1 MRNFLVRFLY
11 ILTKMFTF
19 FLPKNMIELITYLYR
34 GGGNPFSWSGIGHH
48 KYMKQEK
55 KRMKDKK
62 RLGVMAQLVMLCAI
76 PMVIMVLVITFYAIN
91 KMRAM
96 VQDTTMEG
104 LESLCQGVYA
114 AYEAVDPGDYWLNGE
129 MLYKGKYCVSEKED
143 VIDRFV
149 EGSTADVTIFYGDT
163 RRATSLRDKSTGER
177 ILGTKASDVV
187 ISTVLNGGKTY
198 ETSDVEINGE
208 QYYAFY
214 MPVFDSSGRC
224 IGMVFAGKPATEAN
238 AEINKSILMIL
249 GMAVLILIVAQ
260 IVCIRI
266 ARALARVIVQSE
278 KILIA
283 LADGNLNMQVSE
295 RMLKRKDELGVMGR
309 AVQSL
314 LDKLQEIIGGIKQNT
329 DTLMQKGDSLESMA
343 SQSSTTA
350 DEISTA
356 VEDISK
362 GAVSM
367 AEDIE
372 AATLQVNNMGI
383 LIEKIVES
391 VQELDNLSGQMHQ
404 ADTES
409 SKIIQELSESNDKTT
424 EAIKKI
430 EVSVHTTNESVTR
443 IQEAVNLIASIA
455 SETSLLALNASIE
468 AARAGEA
475 GRGFSVVATQI
486 SKLSEDSAQSTK
498 TIEEIIHQ
506 LTLDS
511 EASVKVMKEVNEIIA
526 EQQRKLDQT
535 KEKFGDVS
543 YGIENSMKESRLIH
557 GQAEECDSERGR
569 VVDVIQSLSAV
580 SEENAAST
588 EETTASMQELNA
600 TINLLAEAA
609 KELKDMAES
618 LESEVAFF
626 KL

>member
-1 MRNFLVRFLY
+1 
-11 ILTKMFTF
+11 
-19 FLPKNMIELITYLYR
+19 
-34 GGGNPFSWSGIGHH
+34 
-48 KYMKQEK
+48 
-55 KRMKDKK
+55 MKDKK

-76 PMVIMVLVITFYAIN
+76 PMIIMVIVVTFYSIGR
-91 KMRAM
+91 MRDL
-96 VQDTTMEG
+96 VEDSTMEG
-104 LESLCQGVYA
+104 LRNLCQSVYA
-114 AYEAVDPGDYWLNGE
+114 AYDAIDTGDYWQNGD
-129 MLYKGKYCVSEKED
+129 MLYKGKYCVTEHEEI
-143 VIDRFV
+143 IDSFV
-149 EGSTADVTIFYGDT
+149 EGSNTDVTIFYGDT

-177 ILGTKASDVV
+177 ILGTKASDSV
-187 ISTVLNGGKTY
+187 IAAVLEGGKTY
-198 ETSDVEINGE
+198 ETSDVIINGE

-214 MPVFDSSGRC
+214 MPAFDSGGRC
-224 IGMVFAGKPATEAN
+224 VGMVFAGQPATEAL
-238 AEINKSILMIL
+238 AEINKSTLMIL
-249 GMAVLILIVAQ
+249 GMAALILAVALV
-260 IVCIRI
+260 VCIRI
-266 ARALARVIVQSE
+266 ARALAKVIVQSE
-278 KILIA
+278 NILSS
-283 LADGNLNMQVSE
+283 LAEGNLDLQVSD
-295 RMLKRKDELGVMGR
+295 RLLKRKDELGVMGR

-314 LDKLQEIIGGIKQNT
+314 LDKLQEIIGSIKQNT
-329 DTLMQKGDSLESMA
+329 NTLMVKGDTLESMA
-343 SQSSTTA
+343 AQSSTTA

-383 LIEKIVES
+383 LIEKIVDS
-391 VQELDNLSGQMHQ
+391 VQELDHLSGQMHQ

-409 SKIIQELSESNDKTT
+409 ERIIHELSESNDKTT

-498 TIEEIIHQ
+498 TIEDIIRQ

-511 EASVKVMKEVNEIIA
+511 EASVKVMNEVNEIIA

-535 KEKFGDVS
+535 KEKFSDVS
-543 YGIENSMKESRLIH
+543 SGIDDSMKESRLIH
-557 GQAEECDSERGR
+557 DQAGECDSERGK

-609 KELKDMAES
+609 KELKEMAEN
-618 LESEVAFF
+618 LEEEVAFF

>member
-1 MRNFLVRFLY
+1 
-11 ILTKMFTF
+11 
-19 FLPKNMIELITYLYR
+19 
-34 GGGNPFSWSGIGHH
+34 
-48 KYMKQEK
+48 
-55 KRMKDKK
+55 MKDKK

-76 PMVIMVLVITFYAIN
+76 PMIIMVIVVTFYSIGR
-91 KMRAM
+91 MRDL
-96 VQDTTMEG
+96 VEDSTMEG
-104 LESLCQGVYA
+104 LRDLCQSVYA
-114 AYEAVDPGDYWLNGE
+114 AYDAIDTGDYWQNGD
-129 MLYKGKYCVSEKED
+129 MLYKGKYCVTEHEEI
-143 VIDRFV
+143 IDSFV
-149 EGSTADVTIFYGDT
+149 EGSNTDVTIFYGDT
-163 RRATSLRDKSTGER
+163 RRATSLRDKTTGER
-177 ILGTKASDVV
+177 ILGTKASDSV
-187 ISTVLNGGKTY
+187 IAAVLEGGKTY
-198 ETSDVEINGE
+198 ETSDVIINGE

-214 MPVFDSSGRC
+214 MPAYDTSGRC
-224 IGMVFAGKPATEAN
+224 VGMVFAGQPATEAL
-238 AEINKSILMIL
+238 AEINKSTLMIL
-249 GMAVLILIVAQ
+249 GMAALILVVALV
-260 IVCIRI
+260 VCIRI
-266 ARALARVIVQSE
+266 ARALAKVIVQSE
-278 KILIA
+278 NILSS
-283 LADGNLNMQVSE
+283 LAEGNLDLQVSD
-295 RMLKRKDELGVMGR
+295 RLLKRKDELGVMGR

-314 LDKLQEIIGGIKQNT
+314 LDKLQEIIGSIKQNT
-329 DTLMQKGDSLESMA
+329 NTLMVKGDTLESMA
-343 SQSSTTA
+343 AQSSTTA

-383 LIEKIVES
+383 LIEKIVDS
-391 VQELDNLSGQMHQ
+391 VQELDHLSGQMHQ

-409 SKIIQELSESNDKTT
+409 ERIIHELSESNDKTT

-498 TIEEIIHQ
+498 TIEDIIRQ

-511 EASVKVMKEVNEIIA
+511 EASVKVMNEVNEIIA
-526 EQQRKLDQT
+526 EQQCKLDQT
-535 KEKFGDVS
+535 KEKFSDVS
-543 YGIENSMKESRLIH
+543 SGIDDSMKESRLIH
-557 GQAEECDSERGR
+557 DQAGECDSERGK

-609 KELKDMAES
+609 KELKEMAEN
-618 LESEVAFF
+618 LEEEVAFF

>member
-1 MRNFLVRFLY
+1 
-11 ILTKMFTF
+11 
-19 FLPKNMIELITYLYR
+19 
-34 GGGNPFSWSGIGHH
+34 
-48 KYMKQEK
+48 
-55 KRMKDKK
+55 MKDKK

-76 PMVIMVLVITFYAIN
+76 PMIIMVIVVTFYSIGR
-91 KMRAM
+91 MRDL
-96 VQDTTMEG
+96 VEDSTMEG
-104 LESLCQGVYA
+104 LRNLCQSVYA
-114 AYEAVDPGDYWLNGE
+114 AYDAIDTGDYWQNGD
-129 MLYKGKYCVSEKED
+129 MLYKGKYCVTEHEEI
-143 VIDRFV
+143 IDSFV
-149 EGSTADVTIFYGDT
+149 EGSNTDVTIFYGDT

-177 ILGTKASDVV
+177 ILGTKASDSV
-187 ISTVLNGGKTY
+187 IAAVLEGGKTY
-198 ETSDVEINGE
+198 ETSDVIINGE

-214 MPVFDSSGRC
+214 MPAFDSGGRC
-224 IGMVFAGKPATEAN
+224 VGMVFAGQPATEAL
-238 AEINKSILMIL
+238 AEINKSTLMIL
-249 GMAVLILIVAQ
+249 GMAALILAVALV
-260 IVCIRI
+260 VCIRI
-266 ARALARVIVQSE
+266 ARALAKVIVQSE
-278 KILIA
+278 NILSS
-283 LADGNLNMQVSE
+283 LAEGNLDLKVSD
-295 RMLKRKDELGVMGR
+295 RLLKRKDELGIMGR

-314 LDKLQEIIGGIKQNT
+314 LDKLQEIIGSIKQNT
-329 DTLMQKGDSLESMA
+329 NTLMVKGDTLESMA
-343 SQSSTTA
+343 AQSSTTA

-383 LIEKIVES
+383 LIEKIVDS
-391 VQELDNLSGQMHQ
+391 VQELDHLSGQMHQ

-409 SKIIQELSESNDKTT
+409 ERIIHELSESNDKTT

-498 TIEEIIHQ
+498 TIEDIIRQ

-511 EASVKVMKEVNEIIA
+511 EASVKVMNEVNEIIA

-535 KEKFGDVS
+535 KEKFSDVS
-543 YGIENSMKESRLIH
+543 SGIDDSMKESRLIH
-557 GQAEECDSERGR
+557 DQAGECDSERGK

-609 KELKDMAES
+609 KELKEMAEN
-618 LESEVAFF
+618 LEEEVAFF

>member
-1 MRNFLVRFLY
+1 
-11 ILTKMFTF
+11 
-19 FLPKNMIELITYLYR
+19 
-34 GGGNPFSWSGIGHH
+34 
-48 KYMKQEK
+48 
-55 KRMKDKK
+55 MKDKK

-76 PMVIMVLVITFYAIN
+76 PMVIMVLVVTFYAIN
-91 KMRAM
+91 KMRSM

-114 AYEAVDPGDYWLNGE
+114 AYEAIDPGDYWLNGE

>member
-1 MRNFLVRFLY
+1 
-11 ILTKMFTF
+11 
-19 FLPKNMIELITYLYR
+19 
-34 GGGNPFSWSGIGHH
+34 
-48 KYMKQEK
+48 
-55 KRMKDKK
+55 MKDKK
-62 RLGVMAQLVMLCAI
+62 KLGVMAQLIMLCAI
-76 PMVIMVLVITFYAIN
+76 PMVIMVLVVTFYSIG
-91 KMRAM
+91 KMRDL
-96 VQDTTMEG
+96 VQDSTMEG
-104 LESLCQGVYA
+104 LENLCQSVYA
-114 AYEAVDPGDYWLNGE
+114 AYEAIDPGDYRMDGDT
-129 MLYKGKYCVSEKED
+129 LYKGDYCVTEHEE
-143 VIDRFV
+143 VIDNFV
-149 EGSTADVTIFYGDT
+149 KGSSADVTIFYGDT
-163 RRATSLRDKSTGER
+163 RRATSLRDKTTGER
-177 ILGTKASDVV
+177 ILGTKASDSVL
-187 ISTVLNGGKTY
+187 STVINGGKTY
-198 ETSDVEINGE
+198 ETSDVIINGE
-208 QYYAFY
+208 KYYAFY
-214 MPVFDSSGRC
+214 MPAFNANGKCV
-224 IGMVFAGKPATEAN
+224 GMVFAGQPATEAA
-238 AEINKSILMIL
+238 AEINKSTMMIL
-249 GMAVLILIVAQ
+249 GIAIFILIVAQ

-266 ARALARVIVQSE
+266 ARALAKVIVQSE
-278 KILIA
+278 EILLS
-283 LADGNLNMQVSE
+283 LAEGNLNLQVSE

-314 LDKLQEIIGGIKQNT
+314 LDKLQEIIGSIKQNT
-329 DTLMQKGDSLESMA
+329 STLMVKGDSLESMA

-372 AATLQVNNMGI
+372 SATLQITNMGI
-383 LIEKIVES
+383 LIEKIVDS
-391 VQELDNLSGQMHQ
+391 VQELDQLSGQMHQ

-409 SKIIQELSESNDKTT
+409 EQIIHELSASNDKTT

-443 IQEAVNLIASIA
+443 IQEAVSLIASIA

-498 TIEEIIHQ
+498 TIEDIIHQ

-511 EASVKVMKEVNEIIA
+511 EASVKVMNEVNEIIT
-526 EQQRKLDQT
+526 EQQKKLDQT
-535 KEKFGDVS
+535 KEKFSDVS
-543 YGIENSMKESRLIH
+543 SGIDSSMKESRLIH
-557 GQAEECDSERGR
+557 DQAGECDSERGK

-588 EETTASMQELNA
+588 EQTTASMQELNA

-609 KELKDMAES
+609 RELKDMAVS
-618 LESEVAFF
+618 LEEEVAFF

>member
-1 MRNFLVRFLY
+1 
-11 ILTKMFTF
+11 
-19 FLPKNMIELITYLYR
+19 
-34 GGGNPFSWSGIGHH
+34 
-48 KYMKQEK
+48 
-55 KRMKDKK
+55 MKDKK

-76 PMVIMVLVITFYAIN
+76 PMIIMVIVVTFYSIGR
-91 KMRAM
+91 MRDL
-96 VQDTTMEG
+96 VQDSTMEG
-104 LESLCQGVYA
+104 LRDLCQSVYA
-114 AYEAVDPGDYWLNGE
+114 AYDAIDTGDYWQNGE
-129 MLYKGKYCVSEKED
+129 MLYKGKYCVTEHEEI
-143 VIDRFV
+143 IDSFV
-149 EGSTADVTIFYGDT
+149 EGSNTDVTIFYGDT

-177 ILGTKASDVV
+177 ILGTKASDSV
-187 ISTVLNGGKTY
+187 IAAVLEGGKTY
-198 ETSDVEINGE
+198 ETSDVIINGE

-214 MPVFDSSGRC
+214 MPAYDTSGRC
-224 IGMVFAGKPATEAN
+224 VGMVFAGQPATEAL
-238 AEINKSILMIL
+238 AEINKSTLMIL
-249 GMAVLILIVAQ
+249 GMAALILAVALV
-260 IVCIRI
+260 VCIRI
-266 ARALARVIVQSE
+266 ARALAKVIVQSE
-278 KILIA
+278 NILSS
-283 LADGNLNMQVSE
+283 LAEGNLDLKVSD
-295 RMLKRKDELGVMGR
+295 RLLKRKDELGIMGR

-314 LDKLQEIIGGIKQNT
+314 LDKLQEIIGSIKQNT
-329 DTLMQKGDSLESMA
+329 NTLMVKGDTLESMA
-343 SQSSTTA
+343 AQSSTTA

-383 LIEKIVES
+383 LIEKIVDS
-391 VQELDNLSGQMHQ
+391 VQELDHLSGQMHQ

-409 SKIIQELSESNDKTT
+409 ERIIHELSESNDKTT

-498 TIEEIIHQ
+498 TIEDIIRQ

-511 EASVKVMKEVNEIIA
+511 EASVKVMNEVNEIIA

-535 KEKFGDVS
+535 KEKFSDVS
-543 YGIENSMKESRLIH
+543 SGIDDSMKESRLIH
-557 GQAEECDSERGR
+557 DQAGECDSERGK

-609 KELKDMAES
+609 KELKEMAEN
-618 LESEVAFF
+618 LEEEVAFF

>member
-1 MRNFLVRFLY
+1 
-11 ILTKMFTF
+11 
-19 FLPKNMIELITYLYR
+19 
-34 GGGNPFSWSGIGHH
+34 
-48 KYMKQEK
+48 
-55 KRMKDKK
+55 MKDKK

-76 PMVIMVLVITFYAIN
+76 PMIIMVLVVTVYAIG
-91 KMRAM
+91 KMRSM

-104 LESLCQGVYA
+104 LENLCQSIYA
-114 AYEAVDPGDYWLNGE
+114 AYEAIDSGDYRLEGD
-129 MLYKGKYCVSEKED
+129 MLYKGDYCVTEHEE
-143 VIDRFV
+143 VIDNFV
-149 EGSTADVTIFYGDT
+149 KGSNADVTIFYGDT

-177 ILGTKASDVV
+177 ILGTKASDAV
-187 ISTVLNGGKTY
+187 ISTVIKEGKTY
-198 ETSDVEINGE
+198 ETSDVIINSE

-214 MPVFDSSGRC
+214 MPVFDSAGKC
-224 IGMVFAGKPATEAN
+224 VGMVFAGQPATEAT
-238 AEINKSILMIL
+238 AQINQSTMMIL
-249 GMAVLILIVAQ
+249 GIAVLILIVAQ

-266 ARALARVIVQSE
+266 ARALAKVIVQSE
-278 KILIA
+278 EILIS
-283 LADGNLNMQVSE
+283 LADGNLNLQVSE
-295 RMLKRKDELGVMGR
+295 RVLKRKDELGVMGR

-329 DTLMQKGDSLESMA
+329 NTLMEKGDTLESMA
-343 SQSSTTA
+343 SQTSTTA
-350 DEISTA
+350 DEIGIA

-372 AATLQVNNMGI
+372 AATLQINNMGI
-383 LIEKIVES
+383 LIEKIVDS
-391 VQELDNLSGQMHQ
+391 VQELDHLSEQMHL

-409 SKIIQELSESNDKTT
+409 TKIIHELSESNDKTT

-430 EVSVHTTNESVTR
+430 EMSVHTTNESVTR
-443 IQEAVNLIASIA
+443 IQEAVDLIASIA

-486 SKLSEDSAQSTK
+486 SKLSEDSEQSTK
-498 TIEEIIHQ
+498 TIEEIIRQ

-511 EASVKVMKEVNEIIA
+511 EASVKVMNEVNEIIA
-526 EQQRKLDQT
+526 QQQRKLDQT
-535 KEKFGDVS
+535 KEKFHDVS
-543 YGIENSMKESRLIH
+543 SGIDSSMEESRLIH
-557 GQAEECDSERGR
+557 NQAGECDSERGK

-580 SEENAAST
+580 SQENAAST
-588 EETTASMQELNA
+588 QQTTASMQELNA

-609 KELKDMAES
+609 KELKEMSENLEAEVS
-618 LESEVAFF
+618 FF